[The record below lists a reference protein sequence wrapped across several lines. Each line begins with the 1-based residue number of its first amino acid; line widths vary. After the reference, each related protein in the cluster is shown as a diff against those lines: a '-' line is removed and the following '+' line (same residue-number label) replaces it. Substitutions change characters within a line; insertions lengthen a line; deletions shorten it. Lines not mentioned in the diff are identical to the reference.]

1 MSSIVKADPFRNIFT
16 FPRWMEDFDDT
27 FTPKGL
33 RVHETDKSIVLE
45 AVVAGIP
52 ADDIEVNIEDGV
64 ITIKAEKRAEDE
76 NKDSLKSSYHSY
88 YYTTALSGGKWDE
101 TKAEVEHGVL
111 TLEIPKQ
118 ESARPQK
125 ITVKTKNK

>member
-1 MSSIVKADPFRNIFT
+1 
-16 FPRWMEDFDDT
+16 MEDFDDT